1 MQFRISFASLVTG
14 FIIVCMTFGVITTMI
29 LDLNTAADDDQMHS
43 ENLRIRSEL
52 DSMQVETRELQRQI
66 ELLQAY
72 SLHIDIST
80 EELETPPKKSEK
92 KANKKRERKNNRTN
106 EKKETKNK
114 NAKPSIFIEVQKEE
128 PPNENTKNEIFIDV
142 SSDQNSSKKK

>member
-14 FIIVCMTFGVITTMI
+14 LIIVCMTFGVITTMI

-80 EELETPPKKSEK
+80 EELETPPKKIIK
-92 KANKKRERKNNRTN
+92 KKGKQ
-106 EKKETKNK
+106 KKENERTIVLREERNQEYKHKTINIYRG
-114 NAKPSIFIEVQKEE
+114 AKRR
-128 PPNENTKNEIFIDV
+128 T
-142 SSDQNSSKKK
+142 SK

>member
-1 MQFRISFASLVTG
+1 
-14 FIIVCMTFGVITTMI
+14 MTFGVITTMI

-80 EELETPPKKSEK
+80 EELETPEQKVEK
-92 KANKKRERKNNRTN
+92 KAKKSKKPKTKKKNIN
-106 EKKETKNK
+106 NK
-114 NAKPSIFIEVQKEE
+114 NSKPSIFIEVQKED
-128 PPNENTKNEIFIDV
+128 PPNEKTKSEIFIDV
-142 SSDQNSSKKK
+142 SSDENSSKKK